1 MLCDFFT
8 MQKYC
13 FLRTRAKK
21 CIPQTLFFVTFFWWI
36 GAKVIS
42 LHGFCNLKQTMHDT
56 HMGKKVLFALLC
68 LASTITA
75 NAQMGKLFDADKQ
88 MSSSYTQQIYLDK
101 DGFIWVATRNGL
113 NRYDGYQFRIYK
125 KEGRQDLGM
134 ASNYVNCMTQDHNG
148 RFFIGMYGAL
158 QIFDGQR
165 FRTVTTYDKEKRK
178 VPCYITCLLERK
190 NGDMLIGTS
199 GHGLLKMKGH
209 REAHQVDGIFAH
221 LNAVQRIM
229 EDRRQHIWLVTDT
242 QGLWRWDGKTI
253 TRFFQEEGLRNNIID
268 VCEGDNGR
276 VYVATANH
284 GLFRLD
290 GSTPVHIEGTGNRH
304 ISVLYFNRRGHLML
318 GYDGMG
324 LGIYNPQNG
333 RLVDNPYYS
342 REVDLS
348 TAKVYSICEDQNS
361 NVWLGLLQKGIFM
374 QPGHT
379 MGFGYMGPKLG
390 VRNVLGTAC
399 ITSVTG
405 DSQGWRWTGTD
416 RDGLYV
422 QNEDF
427 QMIKHF
433 KENFPATILGGC
445 EDTKGNIWI
454 GSFREGCGW
463 IDRKSLTYHP
473 FKLPQGP
480 DVSIF
485 DVICDRQG
493 RLWMATMG
501 YGLLRVDPESGNVKA
516 YVQHTKAPDDRQVNS
531 LVNDYISQLSLSP
544 DGKRLYVATTMGVCA
559 LDLEKDD
566 WVSTF
571 GENCLIYGNA
581 ARIAR
586 EFDGTLYIGTN
597 DGLICYDLERRKT
610 KRLAIESGLAD
621 NGIASIEQDKTGRL
635 WIGTDHGLCC
645 LNPKTGKTNNFFVDN
660 GLQSNEFSD
669 GASWASPTGY
679 LVFAGLGGVTWFNPA
694 DVRERQWKADVKLT
708 GFTVNGEPVS
718 KGTMS
723 GVWQVTDT
731 TIIAS
736 NRFVL
741 SSSDNTFAV
750 QLSTLT
756 YDNPEHIVYCYRIN
770 KEEWVR
776 MPPGVNEITFSH
788 MQPGSYN
795 FCVVAEQNGIPTPE
809 RCFEVII
816 HAPWYRTTFAYLIY
830 ILIVLALFLQYRQR
844 RHRKEQDNLR
854 LQQHI
859 HAEEMADAKLRF
871 FMNISHEIR
880 TPMTLIVAPLQSLIK
895 QDNDPHRRG
904 VYETIRRNA
913 ERILGLI
920 NQMMDLRKI
929 DKGQMQLHMRDTN
942 LVSFI
947 NDIYTLFAQQAK
959 NKNILFH
966 FDCDQE
972 RIMAWIDRGNFDKI
986 IINILSNAFKFTPT
1000 GGEIRITLTTN
1011 EKEASISIFDNGE
1024 KIPEDKL
1031 ERIFERFYQT
1041 PSSANDRNIGTG
1053 IGLDLTRSLVELH
1066 HGSIEARNNADG
1078 PGCEFTV
1085 TIPLGNEHLTP
1096 EEMVTNE
1103 VEEEETTE
1111 SIIEEEMQQEE
1122 EEVAT
1127 STDLPKV
1134 GRRQKIV
1141 VVEDDSEIRSYLTE
1155 ALSEDYDITDC
1166 SNGKEGLAAV
1176 LKTMPDLVISDIMM
1190 PEMDGTTLCSKIKT
1204 NNATNHIP
1212 VILLTAKSRE
1222 EDQLEGLET
1231 GADAYI
1237 VKPFNM
1243 DILRRTI
1250 VNLIH
1255 SHHTLQL
1262 KFGRNDQLEELV
1274 EDIKMKSPDEKL
1286 LERVM
1291 VAINHNLNNA
1301 ELSVDRIADEVGI
1314 SRVHLHRKMKE
1325 LTGQTPHDFIRNIR
1339 MKKAASLLS
1348 AGDMNV
1354 SEVMYACGF
1363 SNAASFS
1370 TVFKKMYGMSPR
1382 EYMNEHQER

>member
-422 QNEDF
+422 QNENF

-433 KENFPATILGGC
+433 KENFPATILGAC

-454 GSFREGCGW
+454 GSFREGCGR

-895 QDNDPHRRG
+895 QDNAPHRRG

-1291 VAINHNLNNA
+1291 TAINHNLNNA

>member
-68 LASTITA
+68 LANAITA

-113 NRYDGYQFRIYK
+113 NRYDGYQFRIFK

-190 NGDMLIGTS
+190 NGDMLVGTS

-422 QNEDF
+422 QNENF

-433 KENFPATILGGC
+433 KENFPATILGAC

-501 YGLLRVDPESGNVKA
+501 YGLLRVDPESGSVKA
-516 YVQHTKAPDDRQVNS
+516 YLQHAKAPDDRKLNS
-531 LVNDYISQLSLSP
+531 LVNDYLSQLSLSP
-544 DGKRLYVATTMGVCA
+544 DGKRIYVSTTMGVCA
-559 LDLEKDD
+559 LDIETEN
-566 WVSTF
+566 WISTF

-895 QDNDPHRRG
+895 QDDDPHRRG

-1291 VAINHNLNNA
+1291 TAINHNLNNA
-1301 ELSVDRIADEVGI
+1301 DLSVDRIADEVGI

>member
-1 MLCDFFT
+1 
-8 MQKYC
+8 
-13 FLRTRAKK
+13 
-21 CIPQTLFFVTFFWWI
+21 
-36 GAKVIS
+36 
-42 LHGFCNLKQTMHDT
+42 MHDT
-56 HMGKKVLFALLC
+56 HMARKALLALLC
-68 LASTITA
+68 LTSMITA
-75 NAQMGKLFDADKQ
+75 KAQMGKHFDADKQ
-88 MSSSYTQQIYLDK
+88 MSSSFTTQIYLDK
-101 DGFIWVATRNGL
+101 DGFIWAATRNGL

-125 KEGRQDLGM
+125 KEGPQDLGM
-134 ASNYVNCMTQDHNG
+134 ASNYVNCMTQDKNG

-165 FRTVTTYDKEKRK
+165 FRTVTTYDKDNKK
-178 VPCYITCLLERK
+178 VPCYITCLLERQ
-190 NGDMLIGTS
+190 NGEMLVGTS

-209 REAHQVDGIFAH
+209 REAYQMGDKFAH
-221 LNAVQRIM
+221 LNGIRRII
-229 EDRRQHIWLVTDT
+229 EDRHQHIWLATEND
-242 QGLWRWDGKTI
+242 GLWRWDGKTI
-253 TRFFQEEGLRNNIID
+253 TRYFQEEGLRKNIVD

-276 VYVATANH
+276 VYVATINH
-284 GLFRLD
+284 GLYRLEN
-290 GSTPVHIEGTGNRH
+290 GTPIHIESTGNRH

-318 GYDGMG
+318 GYDGKG
-324 LGIYNPQNG
+324 LGIYDPQNG
-333 RLVDNPYYS
+333 RLVENPYYS

-390 VRNVLGTAC
+390 SQNILGTAC

-416 RDGLYV
+416 RDGLYL
-422 QNEDF
+422 QNERY
-427 QMIKHF
+427 QVVKHF
-433 KENFPATILGGC
+433 KENFPATILGAC
-445 EDTKGNIWI
+445 EDTKGDIWV
-454 GSFREGCGW
+454 GSFREGCGR
-463 IDRKSLTYHP
+463 IDRKTLTFHP
-473 FKLPQGP
+473 FNLPQGS

-485 DVICDRQG
+485 DVICDRHG
-493 RLWMATMG
+493 RIWLASMG
-501 YGLLRVDPESGNVKA
+501 YGLLRIDPETGNVKA
-516 YVQHTKAPDDRQVNS
+516 YVQHEKAPDDRKKNS
-531 LVNDYISQLSLSP
+531 IVNDYISQLSLSP
-544 DGKRLYVATTMGVCA
+544 DGKRIYAATTMGVCA
-559 LDLEKDD
+559 LDIEKES
-566 WVSTF
+566 WINTF
-571 GENCLIYGNA
+571 GENCLVYGTA
-581 ARIAR
+581 TRVAR
-586 EFDGTLYIGTN
+586 EFDNILYIGTN
-597 DGLICYDLERRKT
+597 DGLLRYDLGQHKLLNRMGREN
-610 KRLAIESGLAD
+610 GLAD
-621 NGIASIEQDKTGRL
+621 NGIASIEQDKSGNL
-635 WIGTDHGLCC
+635 WIGTDHGLCR
-645 LNPKTGKTNNFFVDN
+645 LNPKTGKTSNFFVDN

-669 GASWASPTGY
+669 GASWASPRGY

-694 DVRERQWKADVKLT
+694 DVRERMWKADVKLT
-708 GFTVNGEPVS
+708 GFTVNGEPVTRS
-718 KGTMS
+718 SMS

-731 TIIAS
+731 TVIAS

-770 KEEWVR
+770 KEDWVR

-816 HAPWYRTTFAYLIY
+816 HAPWYRTTLAYLIY
-830 ILIVLALFLQYRQR
+830 IIILLTLFMQYRQR

-895 QDNDPHRRG
+895 QDDDPHRRG

-929 DKGQMQLHMRDTN
+929 DKGQMQMRMRETN

-959 NKNILFH
+959 NKNVLFH
-966 FDCDQE
+966 FDCTEE

-986 IINILSNAFKFTPT
+986 IVNILSNAFKFTPT
-1000 GGEIRITLTTN
+1000 GGEIRISLTAN
-1011 EKEASISIFDNGE
+1011 DKEATITIFDNGE

-1031 ERIFERFYQT
+1031 DRIFERFYQT

-1066 HGSIEARNNADG
+1066 HGSIKAHNNTDG
-1078 PGCEFTV
+1078 PGCEFIV

-1096 EEMVTNE
+1096 EEMVTDNA
-1103 VEEEETTE
+1103 EEEEKATE
-1111 SIIEEEMQQEE
+1111 NAIAEELVEDT
-1122 EEVAT
+1122 EEVA
-1127 STDLPKV
+1127 SSIDLPKV
-1134 GRRQKIV
+1134 GKRQKIV
-1141 VVEDDSEIRSYLTE
+1141 VVEDDSEIRDYLTE
-1155 ALSEDYDITDC
+1155 ALSEDYDITGC
-1166 SNGKEGLAAV
+1166 MNGKEGLAAV
-1176 LKTMPDLVISDIMM
+1176 LKTMPDLVVSDVMM

-1204 NNATNHIP
+1204 NNATSHIP

-1243 DILRRTI
+1243 EILRRTI

-1291 VAINHNLNNA
+1291 SAINHNLNNA
-1301 ELSVDRIADEVGI
+1301 DLSVDRIADEVGI

-1339 MKKAASLLS
+1339 MKKAASLLAS
-1348 AGDMNV
+1348 GDMNV

>member
-68 LASTITA
+68 LANAITA

-422 QNEDF
+422 QNENF

-473 FKLPQGP
+473 FNLPQGP

-501 YGLLRVDPESGNVKA
+501 YGLLRIDPESGNVKA

-566 WVSTF
+566 WVNTF

-597 DGLICYDLERRKT
+597 DGLICYDLEQRKT

-770 KEEWVR
+770 KEDWVR

-929 DKGQMQLHMRDTN
+929 DKGQMQLHMRETN

-1066 HGSIEARNNADG
+1066 HGSIEAHNNADG

>member
-113 NRYDGYQFRIYK
+113 NRYDGYQFLIYK
-125 KEGRQDLGM
+125 KEGRQDLSM

-454 GSFREGCGW
+454 GSFREGCGR

>member
-1 MLCDFFT
+1 MNRKIL
-8 MQKYC
+8 
-13 FLRTRAKK
+13 L
-21 CIPQTLFFVTFFWWI
+21 V
-36 GAKVIS
+36 
-42 LHGFCNLKQTMHDT
+42 
-56 HMGKKVLFALLC
+56 LLC
-68 LASTITA
+68 FVSSLSA

-88 MSSSYTQQIYLDK
+88 MSSSFTTQIYLDK

-125 KEGRQDLGM
+125 KEGRQNLGM
-134 ASNYVNCMTQDHNG
+134 ASNYVNCMTQDRNG

-165 FRTVTTYDKEKRK
+165 FRTVTTYALNKKV

-190 NGDMLIGTS
+190 NGEMLIGTS

-209 REAHQVDGIFAH
+209 REAYQMGDQFADLSGLH
-221 LNAVQRIM
+221 RII
-229 EDRRQHIWLVTDT
+229 EDRRQHLWLVTEKD
-242 QGLWRWDGKTI
+242 GLWRWDGKTT
-253 TRFFQEEGLRNNIID
+253 TRYFQEEGLRSNILD

-276 VYVATANH
+276 MYVATANH
-284 GLFRLD
+284 GLYRLD
-290 GSTPVHIEGTGNRH
+290 GDTPIHIESTGNRH

-324 LGIYNPQNG
+324 VGIYNPQNG

-361 NVWLGLLQKGIFM
+361 NVWLGLLQKGIYM
-374 QPGHT
+374 HPGHT

-390 VRNVLGTAC
+390 ARNVLGTAC

-416 RDGLYV
+416 RDGLYL
-422 QNEDF
+422 QDDQF
-427 QMIKHF
+427 QVVKHF
-433 KENFPATILGGC
+433 KENFPSTILGAC

-463 IDRKSLTYHP
+463 IDRKTLTYHSFP
-473 FKLPQGP
+473 LPQGA

-485 DVICDRQG
+485 DVICDLKG
-493 RLWMATMG
+493 DIWLATMG
-501 YGLLRVDPESGNVKA
+501 NGLLRIDHESRAVKA
-516 YVQHTKAPDDRQVNS
+516 YVQHKKAPDDRKINS
-531 LVNDYISQLSLSP
+531 ITNDYLSQLSLSP
-544 DGKRLYVATTMGVCA
+544 DGKRIYAATTMGVCA
-559 LDLEKDD
+559 LDIEKEN

-571 GENCLIYGNA
+571 GENCLAYGTA

-586 EFDGTLYIGTN
+586 EFDGVLYIGTN
-597 DGLICYDLERRKT
+597 DGLICYDLQQRQL

-621 NGIASIEQDKTGRL
+621 NGIASIEQDKAGRL

-694 DVRERQWKADVKLT
+694 DVRERAWKADVKLT
-708 GFTVNGEPVS
+708 GFTVNGEPVTRGS
-718 KGTMS
+718 MS

-731 TIIAS
+731 TVIAS

-776 MPPGVNEITFSH
+776 MPPGINEITFSH
-788 MQPGSYN
+788 MQPGSYS

-830 ILIVLALFLQYRQR
+830 IIILVVLFLQYRQR

-854 LQQHI
+854 LQEHI

-895 QDNDPHRRG
+895 QDDDPHRRG

-929 DKGQMQLHMRDTN
+929 DKGQMQMHMRETN

-959 NKNILFH
+959 NKNVLFH
-966 FDCDQE
+966 FDCDEE

-1000 GGEIRITLTTN
+1000 GGEIRIRLIAN
-1011 EKEASISIFDNGE
+1011 EKEATISIFDNGE
-1024 KIPEDKL
+1024 KIPDDKL
-1031 ERIFERFYQT
+1031 ERIFERFYQS

-1066 HGSIEARNNADG
+1066 HGTIKAHNNAAG
-1078 PGCEFTV
+1078 PGCEFIV

-1096 EEMVTNE
+1096 EEMVIDE
-1103 VEEEETTE
+1103 AEEEAVTE
-1111 SIIEEEMQQEE
+1111 NIIDAAEEEQQQEE
-1122 EEVAT
+1122 EVVA
-1127 STDLPKV
+1127 SADLPKI
-1134 GRRQKIV
+1134 GKRQKV
-1141 VVEDDSEIRSYLTE
+1141 VIVEDDREIRDYLTE
-1155 ALSEDYDITDC
+1155 ALSENYDITGC
-1166 SNGKEGLAAV
+1166 ENGKEGLAAV
-1176 LKTMPDLVISDIMM
+1176 LKQMPDLVISDVMM

-1204 NNATNHIP
+1204 NNATSHIP
-1212 VILLTAKSRE
+1212 VVLLTAKSRE
-1222 EDQLEGLET
+1222 EDQLEGLEM

-1250 VNLIH
+1250 DNLIH

-1274 EDIKMKSPDEKL
+1274 DDIKVKSPDEKL

-1291 VAINHNLNNA
+1291 QAINHNLNNA
-1301 ELSVDRIADEVGI
+1301 DLSVDKIADEVGI

-1339 MKKAASLLS
+1339 MKKAASLLAS
-1348 AGDMNV
+1348 ADMNV

-1382 EYMNEHQER
+1382 EYMNEHAEKTEE